1 MRIAVQFR
9 HAREQPFSFKLPG
22 GFVHIRIISSLT
34 DDEEDRF
41 APVLLKTL
49 ADLLSQIPIAYNVR
63 VETTRGRVHHRS
75 RTAPGTPPSPLT
87 QPGELTTAG

>member
-9 HAREQPFSFKLPG
+9 RAGEQPFSFRPRG

-75 RTAPGTPPSPLT
+75 RTASGASPSPLIP
-87 QPGELTTAG
+87 PGELTTAI